1 VFLPET
7 GQAGEGVAAAVAE
20 AVDQQR
26 GRALVV
32 LLAGGGE
39 GLEKVDGGVEIL
51 DGVGYQAEGA
61 GDEEQA
67 GGGVEGEMLG
77 EILIG
82 GY

>member
-1 VFLPET
+1 MFLPET

-32 LLAGGGE
+32 LLASGGK
-39 GLEKVDGGVEIL
+39 GLEKVDGGVEVL
-51 DGVGYQAEGA
+51 DRVGYQAEGA

-67 GGGVEGEMLG
+67 GGWVEGQVLG
-77 EILIG
+77 NVLDVEC
-82 GY
+82 